1 MTEYNK
7 FEKLVETLNESEGMG
22 GDGAVGG
29 PTDDMSGASGEPTPG
44 ISPAGDNEQA
54 GTNLKYN
61 KPYITIAQTMYKAL
75 LQDYSSLSESQIQ
88 RLGITSPD
96 EITSDEQAVAVM
108 DRIEKAVI
116 DAQGI
121 DVSSPENI

>member
-1 MTEYNK
+1 MNEINK
-7 FEKLVETLNESEGMG
+7 FEKLVDILTENEGMG
-22 GDGAVGG
+22 GEGVVGG
-29 PTDDMSGASGEPTPG
+29 PTDDMSGASGEPTAG

-61 KPYITIAQTMYKAL
+61 KPYVTIAQTMYKAL
-75 LQDYSSLSESQIQ
+75 LQDYSALSESQIQ
-88 RLGITSPD
+88 RLGVTSPD

-121 DVSSPENI
+121 EVSSPENI

>member
-1 MTEYNK
+1 MTEFNK

-22 GDGAVGG
+22 GEGVVGG
-29 PTDDMSGASGEPTPG
+29 PTDDMSGASGEPTAG
-44 ISPAGDNEQA
+44 ISPAGENEQA
-54 GTNLKYN
+54 GSNLKYN
-61 KPYITIAQTMYKAL
+61 KPYISIAQTMYKAL
-75 LQDYSSLSESQIQ
+75 LQDYSALSESQIK

-96 EITSDEQAVAVM
+96 EITNDEQAVAVM
-108 DRIEKAVI
+108 DRIEKAII